1 MAIML
6 TRDWGRGRE
15 LREPEGIGDALGL
28 SGDETKFGELKER
41 EGARSRSSPLGGR
54 RGPFS
59 KVGVVG
65 DARGEEDR
73 CWNCW
78 SSVRDCRSRSSF
90 EVVVVV
96 VVAQG
101 WEGDKWPLLP
111 FCHWVDMVFVAL
123 CHSGGRGKGGKVREA
138 VKQNKG
144 AEGGTAVIHKK
155 ENLGLVTKA
164 FPVLN

>member
-1 MAIML
+1 ML

-15 LREPEGIGDALGL
+15 PREPEGMGDALGL

-90 EVVVVV
+90 EVVVV
-96 VVAQG
+96 AQG
-101 WEGDKWPLLP
+101 WVGDKWPLLLLMMLP
-111 FCHWVDMVFVAL
+111 FCPWLEVVMVFVAL
-123 CHSGGRGKGGKVREA
+123 CHSGGKGKGEGKGSSKTE
-138 VKQNKG
+138 
-144 AEGGTAVIHKK
+144 
-155 ENLGLVTKA
+155 
-164 FPVLN
+164 